1 MRLVLRER
9 ISLTTT
15 GPPKAVSWSF
25 PGVAWTTVSTVAPS
39 PGPATAALGFRPGPS
54 AAADVPVRIPRAVVA
69 VPVEGAIV
77 DTVVHVTP
85 GNDQPL
91 VSLHP
96 TILFISCSH
105 FRRHPSSMIF
115 FHFAFPLPEGFMGEG
130 IPHVPLEMVIF
141 DQEGGRRCARP
152 RTQSRCNSPGRK
164 ARQSY
169 RRARYHQR

>member
-1 MRLVLRER
+1 M
-9 ISLTTT
+9 T
-15 GPPKAVSWSF
+15 KW
-25 PGVAWTTVSTVAPS
+25 
-39 PGPATAALGFRPGPS
+39 

-115 FHFAFPLPEGFMGEG
+115 PLYFSFAGRFH
-130 IPHVPLEMVIF
+130 
-141 DQEGGRRCARP
+141 GGGNPPCPPRNGYFRP
-152 RTQSRCNSPGRK
+152 RGRPPMYQYEAPEPLSQNRQKGPALTPSLTLPPEKTSSPPSV
-164 ARQSY
+164 AQ
-169 RRARYHQR
+169 